1 MISRRKSFGSPS
13 FFFPF
18 FVSDLDDDCDGSDL
32 YDLGCIWFWKN
43 LRVMKNTWV
52 FLIFLDFSLCL
63 IWKILE
69 REKFRV
75 CVLQWLNS
83 DFFSDPLLQ
92 CINDSIYIWKL
103 GLLCCREMT
112 KMPLRDLVQKDWT
125 WTKEKTFKKK
135 RLTK

>member
-18 FVSDLDDDCDGSDL
+18 FVSDFDDACDGSDL

-43 LRVMKNTWV
+43 LKVMKNTWV

-69 REKFRV
+69 REKGNLFV
-75 CVLQWLNS
+75 MIDGC
-83 DFFSDPLLQ
+83 FSDWLFSDCYSAFNTIYTWKSRVSLQ
-92 CINDSIYIWKL
+92 RKDKNTPK
-103 GLLCCREMT
+103 GLWYKKTGFGL
-112 KMPLRDLVQKDWT
+112 KKDFLK
-125 WTKEKTFKKK
+125 KEKTK
-135 RLTK
+135 